1 MRGAEAIMNRIT
13 YVLLS
18 ILLNG
23 CCSYTATDFTPK
35 NASTLI
41 DAKSELDGFTYAAR
55 LPESKD
61 WEEYQEAHFCSVPT
75 ESNILDLCPGSV
87 GAPMQAPV
95 DPSHI
100 AGTLRWVCP
109 HCRWRV
115 SVAGI
120 SPHQAPPYVPMH
132 PLVAGAAS
140 ASPLAGPAVA
150 VLEST

>member
-1 MRGAEAIMNRIT
+1 VSTPYPE
-13 YVLLS
+13 
-18 ILLNG
+18 LNAAYQARQHQRAAQYLEG
-23 CCSYTATDFTPK
+23 WRAWHAAQRKADYTERPHSRAWMDGW
-35 NASTLI
+35 NA
-41 DAKSELDGFTYAAR
+41 A
-55 LPESKD
+55 
-61 WEEYQEAHFCSVPT
+61 SVKAPLPT

-132 PLVAGAAS
+132 PLVAGAES